1 MGQRWLAIDTS
12 SRRGSLALEWEGELR
27 QGVLLDSRAHASD
40 LLPEL
45 ERMLQSVGAERVAGV
60 LPFSAIVVGTGPG
73 SYTGLRIGI
82 ATARS
87 LAWASGARLIGV
99 PSFEA
104 MAYAALAPGQSAA
117 IAQDARAGRF
127 YFARYRREPGTIQ
140 VEAEPQLLTK
150 RELAAALED
159 ETRILA
165 DPGLAKALELSASQ
179 ASKLLGDPWPSA
191 SALLELGRERIGRT
205 SQAPVEP
212 LYLRA
217 FGEN

>member
-1 MGQRWLAIDTS
+1 MGERWLAIDTS
-12 SRRGSLALEWEGELR
+12 SRRGSLAIDWEGELR
-27 QGVLLDSRAHASD
+27 QAELLDSRAHASD
-40 LLPEL
+40 LLPAL
-45 ERMLQSVGAERVAGV
+45 ERMLESVGAERVEGV

-87 LAWASGARLIGV
+87 LAWASAARLIGV

-104 MAYAALAPGQSAA
+104 LAFAELAPGQSAA

-127 YFARYRREPGTIQ
+127 YYARYTREQ
-140 VEAEPQLLTK
+140 DALCVDAEPQLLTK
-150 RELAAALED
+150 ERMAAALKD
-159 ETRILA
+159 EARILG
-165 DPGLAKALELSASQ
+165 DPGLAKKLELPADC
-179 ASKLLGDPWPSA
+179 AAKLLGDPWPSA
-191 SALLELGRERIGRT
+191 AALLQLGRERSARE
-205 SQAPVEP
+205 QAGEVQP